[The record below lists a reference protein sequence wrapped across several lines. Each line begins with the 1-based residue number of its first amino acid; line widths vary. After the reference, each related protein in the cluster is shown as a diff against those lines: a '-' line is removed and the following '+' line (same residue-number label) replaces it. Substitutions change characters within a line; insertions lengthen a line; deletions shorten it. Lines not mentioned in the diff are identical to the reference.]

1 MAAQATRRS
10 GRIGLR
16 EVRGLGPGEV
26 VWDAGS
32 GAVTGFGARRQRSEA
47 VSFIVV
53 YRTREGRQRWHTIG
67 RYGSPWTPEEARM
80 EAKRLLGV
88 VAAGGDPAGQRQAD
102 RRALTVAGL
111 CDLYVEAMRAGRILT
126 RRGEPK
132 RPSTAANDQ
141 GRIER
146 HIKPLVGHLP
156 AGSLRP
162 QDVEDFMHRVAE
174 GATAATVKVRARG
187 VARVTG
193 GRATA
198 SRTVVL
204 LQAIYGWG
212 VRKGH
217 VPTNPVQGVRRYA
230 DGRRERRLENDE
242 YRALGLALGKAEGAG
257 IWPAAVA
264 AVRFLTLTGWR
275 KSEALGLRW
284 EEVDLDRRTARLHD
298 TKTGF
303 SLRPLSNAACDV
315 VRTLARVEGN
325 PLVFP
330 STRGAA
336 RINLQP
342 HWARVAKAGGLPA
355 DVTPHVLRH
364 SFMSLGNDLGC
375 TEATIGMICGHK
387 GHGGGT
393 MTRGYIHAGD
403 AVFGA
408 ADRIAAATRRRLAG
422 ESVAEIVE
430 VAGAHRGAGRTHSPV
445 HGADAVL
452 LPCPSAP
459 HGRLIGRRRHLGC
472 GWMQEFDR

>member
-1 MAAQATRRS
+1 MTREPKTRA

-26 VWDAGS
+26 VWDAGP

-47 VSFIVV
+47 VSFVLA

-67 RYGSPWTPEEARM
+67 RFGSPWTPDEARR

-102 RRALTVAGL
+102 RRTLTVAGL
-111 CDLYVEAMRAGRILT
+111 CDLYLEAMRAGRVLT

-132 RPSTAANDQ
+132 RPSTAANDL
-141 GRIER
+141 GRVER
-146 HIKPLVGHLP
+146 HIAPLVGRLP
-156 AGSLRP
+156 ASSLTQ
-162 QDVEDFMHRVAE
+162 QDVEEFMHRVAE
-174 GATAATVKVRARG
+174 GATATTVKVCARG

-204 LQAIYGWG
+204 LQAIYAWG
-212 VRKGH
+212 MRKGH
-217 VPTNPVQGVRRYA
+217 VLTNPCQGVQRYA
-230 DGRRERRLENDE
+230 DGRRERRFEDGE
-242 YRALGLALGKAEGAG
+242 YRALGDVLWKAERSGV
-257 IWPAAVA
+257 WPAAIA
-264 AVRFLTLTGWR
+264 AARFLTLTGWR
-275 KSEALGLRW
+275 KSEAIGLRW
-284 EEVDLDRRTARLHD
+284 DEVDLDRRTARLPS

-303 SLRPLSNAACDV
+303 SMRPLSNAACDIL
-315 VRTLARVEGN
+315 RTVTRVEGN

-330 STRGAA
+330 STRGEA

-342 HWARVAKAGGLPA
+342 HWARIAKLGGLPK
-355 DVTPHVLRH
+355 DLTPHVLRH
-364 SFMSLGNDLGC
+364 SFMSLGNDLGF

-403 AVFGA
+403 AVFEA
-408 ADRIAAATRRRLAG
+408 ADRIAAGTLRKLAG
-422 ESVAEIVE
+422 EAAAE
-430 VAGAHRGAGRTHSPV
+430 
-445 HGADAVL
+445 VL
-452 LPCPSAP
+452 EGPATQRSS
-459 HGRLIGRRRHLGC
+459 G
-472 GWMQEFDR
+472 